1 MSARVFVPTTWA
13 GLAGLVSQGRIAG
26 PLRAHAVTDELREGW
41 PEADQDEWEYAA
53 LLAAAVASRELSKDQ
68 AARRVVIAADV
79 GGVESVA
86 EGEAATEVELAHDL
100 VWRNVAAVHLDEASG
115 ADDDDDLAWF
125 ATQEI
130 AALL

>member
-1 MSARVFVPTTWA
+1 MSVRVFVPTTWA
-13 GLAGLVSQGRIAG
+13 GLASLVESGRIVG
-26 PLRAHAVTDELREGW
+26 PVRAHAVTQELCEAW
-41 PEADQDEWEYAA
+41 PEADEDEWEYAS
-53 LLAAAVASRELSKDQ
+53 LCAAAVASRELSEDQ
-68 AARRVVIAADV
+68 AARRVVVAADV
-79 GGVESVA
+79 SGVESVA